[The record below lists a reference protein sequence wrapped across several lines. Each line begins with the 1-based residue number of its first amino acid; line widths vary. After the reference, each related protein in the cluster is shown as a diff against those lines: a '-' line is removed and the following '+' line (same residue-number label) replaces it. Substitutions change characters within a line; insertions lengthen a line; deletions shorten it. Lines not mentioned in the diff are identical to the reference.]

1 MDMHQRLARRVR
13 QLTGTGFLAGVLLI
27 ALGLAGQSGT
37 TALGVGLLAVGAL
50 AFSFRHHFAGLVS
63 HPAADAYLRSIPPA
77 PSLAGAVVLWFAG
90 ASAGELQTLG
100 GVIGLLA
107 LVNHLLRPV
116 YGLGYR
122 LVVRVF

>member
-1 MDMHQRLARRVR
+1 MHQRLARRLR

-27 ALGLAGQSGT
+27 GLGLAGQSAT
-37 TALGVGLLAVGAL
+37 MALGVLLLVVGAL

-63 HPAADAYLRSIPPA
+63 HPAADAYLQSIPPA
-77 PSLAGAVVLWFAG
+77 PLLAGAVVLWFAG
-90 ASAGELQTLG
+90 ASPGELQTLG
-100 GVIGLLA
+100 GVLGLIA

-122 LVVRVF
+122 LLGRVFR

>member
-27 ALGLAGQSGT
+27 ALSVAGQSAS
-37 TALGVGLLAVGAL
+37 TALGLGLLAVGAL
-50 AFSFRHHFAGLVS
+50 ALSVRHHFAGVVS
-63 HPAADAYLRSIPPA
+63 HPAGDAYLRSIPPA
-77 PSLAGAVVLWFAG
+77 PLLAGAVVLWFSS